1 MTNILGP
8 KIAFVD
14 LIDYCLDEQEDNYD
28 SFPLRPSSVGRCSRA
43 LCFELFEWQG
53 KGTFPKEKK
62 DPATK
67 RLLSL
72 GNPIEYQ
79 VIRNFELIQKVN
91 PNFRVRFKQQYVD
104 LFPLPNNQW
113 VGGSMDF
120 TIMNRELTSGGVY
133 DSKSKNDKFSYSHK
147 SKWDETTDKLNE
159 MRTVTKIGDGEGYVS
174 EQGYWV
180 EDLTS
185 FLEELN
191 DPFFADNFEQ
201 VNLYA
206 CSGFSRSHGIDHGG
220 VIQYNK
226 NDSRLRE
233 VRFKPSPELFKKFE
247 DKCLYVFRT
256 VESATKEDLL
266 KLRCDFFPGNVKHA
280 FCPCRIMA
288 GEDQK
293 AALDAYFKTFPKKTW
308 PTDVE
313 KIEVS
318 NNEWAID
325 HLFDQF
331 EEGSEQAERAAKFEQ
346 EICRILMEKKI
357 SKVRLKNGHVY
368 ELRNYKSGGVS
379 NGPRVALKRSKA

>member
-1 MTNILGP
+1 MSEIKILGP
-8 KIAFVD
+8 NVAFVD

-53 KGTFPKEKK
+53 KGAFPKEKK
-62 DPATK
+62 NPATK

-104 LFPLPNNQW
+104 LFQLPNGQW
-113 VGGSMDF
+113 VGGSLDF
-120 TIMNRELTSGGVY
+120 AMMNRALTEGGIH
-133 DSKSKNDKFSYSHK
+133 DSKSKGDKFSYSHK
-147 SKWDETTDKLNE
+147 SKWDETTEKLQE
-159 MRTVTKIGDGEGYVS
+159 MSTAVSISDGQGYVS
-174 EQGYWV
+174 ENGFWV
-180 EDLTS
+180 EDLPA

-201 VNLYA
+201 TNLYS
-206 CSGFSRSHGIDHGG
+206 CSDFAKSHGINYGSVD
-220 VIQYNK
+220 QYNK

-233 VRFKPSPELFKKFE
+233 IRFKPSDVLFKKFE
-247 DKCLYVFRT
+247 DKCLYVFKT

-266 KLRCDFFPGNVKHA
+266 QLRCDFIPGSVKYA

-293 AALDAYFKTFPKKTW
+293 EALDRYFKTFPKRSW
-308 PTDVE
+308 PTDADKLGLE
-313 KIEVS
+313 TELAAY
-318 NNEWAID
+318 E
-325 HLFDQF
+325 LL
-331 EEGSEQAERAAKFEQ
+331 QATAEDGEKFEQ
-346 EICRILMEKKI
+346 EVCKVLLEKKVQ
-357 SKVRLKNGHVY
+357 KVRLSNGHVY
-368 ELRNYKSGGVS
+368 ELKNYKTGGIG